1 MKFLSN
7 MRLAKKLRVATI
19 CMVAML
25 AGVVVRSL
33 PDLARY
39 LRIREM

>member
-1 MKFLSN
+1 MIR
-7 MRLAKKLRVATI
+7 RLALSLA
-19 CMVAML
+19 VAML

-39 LRIREM
+39 LKIREM

>member
-1 MKFLSN
+1 MLS
-7 MRLAKKLRVATI
+7 LGFAL
-19 CMVAML
+19 L

-39 LRIREM
+39 LKIREM